1 MTKTYFSKHYWIIK
15 LLPSLVI
22 LSCFFVVNI
31 VFATS
36 PNRPTTG
43 RTRPQNPTIG
53 GGGRGGC
60 NLAKAKE
67 TLTILSPIY
76 GRTVST
82 RPVFSWFVPDTKSY
96 PMELYL
102 YEYDEKGKGEEIL
115 AKIPLQ
121 SKLGIM
127 NYTFPQE
134 KVALSVGKRYIW
146 QIVLICDNNNQVKD
160 VIAEAVFEVV
170 NIPASL
176 NSQLKSAKTNRERS
190 ELYAQFGF
198 WYDAFA
204 EIKNDSINK
213 ELKISWL
220 ERIKQS
226 EINTASLLQGRDKK
240 DLENQAVRL
249 GLVISAE
256 KARQN

>member
-31 VFATS
+31 VFAAS
-36 PNRPTTG
+36 PNRPMTG
-43 RTRPQNPTIG
+43 RTRPQNPTLG

-60 NLAKAKE
+60 SLAKAKE

-102 YEYDEKGKGEEIL
+102 YEYNEKGKGEEIL
-115 AKIPLQ
+115 AQIPLQ

-127 NYTFPQE
+127 NYNFPQE
-134 KVALSVGKRYIW
+134 KAALSVGKQYIW
-146 QIVLICDNNNQVKD
+146 QIVLICDNNIPAKD
-160 VIAEAVFEVV
+160 VIAEAVFDVV
-170 NIPASL
+170 DIPASL
-176 NSQLKSAKTNRERS
+176 NNQLKGAKTNRERS

-204 EIKNDSINK
+204 EVSNDFINTEFK
-213 ELKISWL
+213 LSLL
-220 ERIKQS
+220 ERIRQY

-240 DLENQAVRL
+240 DLEDQAVRL
-249 GLVISAE
+249 GLVISVE
-256 KARQN
+256 KAK